1 MTIYFRNVCDTLY
14 SIFEQVR
21 RNIPSVILV
30 YFGVV
35 FVHFVSSNI
44 YPSLC
49 CSFTVWG
56 FIMTPFMAV
65 TPHCEGL
72 RWLIHY
78 TGEQIRNAWIWL
90 GGYLIWYVTS
100 YITPFITTF
109 RTNTSNRNSQDN
121 AEDILHQ
128 IQPDDVDVDV
138 DQSNDDE
145 GSRRRTRRGGANN
158 N

>member
-1 MTIYFRNVCDTLY
+1 MLTIHFRNACVTLY
-14 SIFEQVR
+14 SIFEQVL
-21 RNIPSVILV
+21 RNIPSVIFV
-30 YFGVV
+30 YFGVTL
-35 FVHFVSSNI
+35 VHFISSNI

-138 DQSNDDE
+138 D
-145 GSRRRTRRGGANN
+145 
-158 N
+158 